1 MTSVLNNIV
10 NNNIRGTTPDDRN
23 KWYYMILLIV
33 IIIFFLLYVKVDFS
47 INNNRQD
54 NHTETTIPKTTQA
67 SSSGDIFHTKIT
79 KVSSSLQDQ
88 HDELE
93 QQYYS

>member
-10 NNNIRGTTPDDRN
+10 NNNIRGTTPGDRN

-33 IIIFFLLYVKVDFS
+33 IIIFFLLYVKV
-47 INNNRQD
+47 
-54 NHTETTIPKTTQA
+54 A